1 MEERKKIKKFEK
13 MRMFMSVIGW
23 FSLLI
28 SALTLSL
35 GATITGGVFL
45 GVMLVLVAL
54 SIALSIKIQEY
65 SLLKQIFH
73 FKGQFPQL
81 ENYGFSIASEISNG
95 EDTVYTRITPRGNNT
110 YTVYINFDKQIYCE
124 KNGKEVPEFNFVIS
138 DLIRDGL
145 VTVEREVL

>member
-13 MRMFMSVIGW
+13 IYLAINIFSV
-23 FSLLI
+23 LCLTV
-28 SALTLSL
+28 SAICLSL
-35 GATITGGVFL
+35 GAFILGGMFIGIML
-45 GVMLVLVAL
+45 SSFIVMIVIGA
-54 SIALSIKIQEY
+54 KIQEY

-81 ENYGFSIASEISNG
+81 ENYGFILKN
-95 EDTVYTRITPRGNNT
+95 TVYTRTTKRGDNT

-145 VTVEREVL
+145 VTIEREVI

>member
-45 GVMLVLVAL
+45 GVMLVLSAL

-65 SLLKQIFH
+65 SLLKQFFH

-81 ENYGFSIASEISNG
+81 ENYGFILK
-95 EDTVYTRITPRGNNT
+95 DTVYTRTTPRGNNT
-110 YTVYINFDKQIYCE
+110 YTIYINFDKQIYCE
-124 KNGKEVPEFNFVIS
+124 KNGKEIPEFNFVIS
-138 DLIRDGL
+138 DLISDGL

>member
-1 MEERKKIKKFEK
+1 MLSSFIV
-13 MRMFMSVIGW
+13 MIIIG
-23 FSLLI
+23 
-28 SALTLSL
+28 A
-35 GATITGGVFL
+35 
-45 GVMLVLVAL
+45 
-54 SIALSIKIQEY
+54 KIQEY

-81 ENYGFSIASEISNG
+81 GKYGFSIASEINNR

-124 KNGKEVPEFNFVIS
+124 KNGKEIPEFNFVIS

>member
-81 ENYGFSIASEISNG
+81 ENYGFIFKN
-95 EDTVYTRITPRGNNT
+95 TVYTRTTPRGDNT
-110 YTVYINFDKQIYCE
+110 YTVYINFDSQIYCE